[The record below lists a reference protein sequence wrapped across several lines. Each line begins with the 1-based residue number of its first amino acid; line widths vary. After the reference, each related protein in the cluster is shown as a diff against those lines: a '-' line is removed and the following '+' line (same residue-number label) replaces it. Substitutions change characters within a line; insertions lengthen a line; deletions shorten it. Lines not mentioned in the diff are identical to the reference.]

1 MLKLPRSSL
10 KVLDGG
16 GAGYSPEGK
25 SPSLARSVL
34 DRETEKGFKQQLQL
48 ELASWIRFN
57 SMQDPNL

>member
-1 MLKLPRSSL
+1 M
-10 KVLDGG
+10 LDGG

-25 SPSLARSVL
+25 SPALARSVL